1 MVHFENLKMNVHFEI
16 CLDLNQFEN
25 IKQIQNYL
33 FWLEILTR
41 IWLEDTYSD
50 HTDRIKDFLLERE
63 HEQSY

>member
-1 MVHFENLKMNVHFEI
+1 MAHFEI
-16 CLDLNQFEN
+16 CLNLNQFEN

-33 FWLEILTR
+33 F
-41 IWLEDTYSD
+41 WLEDTYSD

>member
-1 MVHFENLKMNVHFEI
+1 MVHFEI

-33 FWLEILTR
+33 FWLEVIG
-41 IWLEDTYSD
+41 IVEDTYSD